1 MWYYSCIGF
10 ISKDKIP
17 ENIEIN
23 EQTID
28 ELDEV
33 IKEEQIYRTDSK
45 KLLKD
50 VCRYNACAKYN
61 YKINHRYTSTDL
73 IELSNTEKEAEDNNY
88 KIFYFYNPYSS
99 MNEKHVSCL
108 SSYGVRT
115 LEIEKDENKE

>member
-10 ISKDKIP
+10 IPKDKIP
-17 ENIEIN
+17 EDVEIN
-23 EQTID
+23 EQTIN

-33 IKEEQIYRTDSK
+33 VKEEQIYRTNSK

-50 VCRYNACAKYN
+50 VCRYDACAKYN

-73 IELSNTEKEAEDNNY
+73 IELNNIEKEAEDNNY

-99 MNEKHVSCL
+99 TNEKHINCL
-108 SSYGVRT
+108 CRYGVRT
-115 LEIEKDENKE
+115 LEPEEDESEK